1 MDDMPQTDCSAR
13 TDREV
18 RSSPPPSFANS
29 STDYKPQRS
38 GQPLNGFFLPAG
50 DVSSPSDLSPT
61 SNSSFARQLGELV
74 HLTADFKSLIKGSDA
89 TAAERPFGDDGGPD
103 GEDVSAGT
111 ETVRKVQFLLRY
123 GDYAGVIWNCLRR
136 ISRLSRKSLPESVAL
151 FERILEG
158 EDGQISDEGEGE
170 MTSLLRDLV
179 IRLQQDG
186 AQIDYWMAR
195 AVIRVYADRNQLC
208 HNARVRRANSTDI
221 IYDAREVERL
231 LPDKLMNDRVTWERI
246 VRSCA
251 DLKAWLD
258 RTRLPDQLQFQNI
271 MPTSIQQKEFKQE
284 LDRGLRKDRLDQ
296 MYGKDGEAKRLKQ
309 PCSRPDRA
317 QSDPVPYVPTMD
329 PVYSPSRRYRPV
341 HAADGTAP
349 LSPVE

>member
-1 MDDMPQTDCSAR
+1 MEDIPQTDCSAR

-29 STDYKPQRS
+29 STDDKPQRS
-38 GQPLNGFFLPAG
+38 GQPLMGFFRPAG
-50 DVSSPSDLSPT
+50 DVSSSSESSPT

-74 HLTADFKSLIKGSDA
+74 HLTADFESFIKGFDA
-89 TAAERPFGDDGGPD
+89 KAAVRPFGDDGGPD

-111 ETVRKVQFLLRY
+111 ETVRKVQFLLQY

-136 ISRLSRKSLPESVAL
+136 ISRLSLKSLPDSVAS
-151 FERILEG
+151 FERDLER
-158 EDGQISDEGEGE
+158 EDGQNSNGEGE

-179 IRLQQDG
+179 IRLRQDD
-186 AQIDYWMAR
+186 ARIDYRMAR
-195 AVIRVYADRNQLC
+195 AAIRVYADRNQLC
-208 HNARVRRANSTDI
+208 HNVRVRRANSADI

-246 VRSCA
+246 ARSCA

-258 RTRLPDQLQFQNI
+258 RTRLPDQLQFRNV

-341 HAADGTAP
+341 PAADGTAP